1 MPTARAATSQQAA
14 PASLFCSLRAGVRSR
29 RPLTS
34 CRCCGRTLCAGATYQ
49 RRPRVR
55 RMNRVAEARMRLA
68 GTSIVNV
75 FVAVIAGR
83 WLHATS
89 STITR
94 PRIRLRQIAAPP
106 RLDMLRRIAAPP
118 QPRAD
123 TSPSYRGAAAAGYVS
138 GESRIRR
145 GWKCL
150 RRIAAPPRPRR
161 LYVSGKSRR
170 RRGRDEDTSPLN
182 RGVAAAGYVLC
193 RSVAA
198 LRSMERAARRAR
210 SSEVFGTS

>member
-1 MPTARAATSQQAA
+1 MLLRICRCCNSVERLARVTTARAATSQQAA

-89 STITR
+89 STIKSCKRTTR
-94 PRIRLRQIAAPP
+94 ALVVLSDA
-106 RLDMLRRIAAPP
+106 
-118 QPRAD
+118 
-123 TSPSYRGAAAAGYVS
+123 YV
-138 GESRIRR
+138 
-145 GWKCL
+145 
-150 RRIAAPPRPRR
+150 APRPRFTASSNQQSPLR
-161 LYVSGKSRR
+161 SCLTRATFGAARAPRR
-170 RRGRDEDTSPLN
+170 RSART
-182 RGVAAAGYVLC
+182 VA
-193 RSVAA
+193 
-198 LRSMERAARRAR
+198 
-210 SSEVFGTS
+210 